1 MSNKIVDVITHPI
14 DWLRRTQAGPAP
26 SLDPKVI
33 LKELKKDEMINKV
46 KDDGEIFLC
55 NVHVGGKVTPGQD
68 KAVTLIQRGLIA
80 LSIMPFVD
88 TTKKYWWRKPILGEG
103 LEGGFAW
110 GSYGDRTTDAIKT
123 LQKLAGVS
131 YEKGRN
137 GWRFEAETLKAL
149 EVALQAKTAKT
160 DWKAAVQQSFK

>member
-1 MSNKIVDVITHPI
+1 MSDKVTKIITESI
-14 DWLRRTQAGPAP
+14 NWFGKTLAGPAP

-33 LKELKKDEMINKV
+33 LNELKKDEMINKV
-46 KDDGEIFLC
+46 KKDEELFLC

-68 KAVTLIQRGLIA
+68 KAVTLIQRGLTA
-80 LSIMPFVD
+80 LGIMPFVD
-88 TTKKYWWRKPILGEG
+88 TTKNYWWRKPILSEG

-160 DWKAAVQQSFK
+160 DWKAAVRQSIK